1 MKQSIFS
8 LADWITVFGAFL
20 FGIFCFLSLNFYSLG
35 DTSESI
41 LKAAGIG
48 ALLFGLAYGAKL
60 LKRTD
65 RNFKPC
71 FIVEI
76 ILLMSLLGVMAYF
89 TYWPFSHCFVVWER
103 KEEIKSKISGN
114 IEQAE
119 KMFDNYEKYAKNR
132 ESLYKNKLNTAVRNM
147 NTNPGNLTKYGLVR
161 NSVPL
166 NAQIETKT
174 KYLHNDLFPNEY
186 KNTEDSAKKWLKDAK
201 NHSESW
207 FFTNIVGDVNNL
219 QKMSE
224 GWLEYLTKLS
234 HKREYGE
241 EATDFSYSFS
251 FVDVKNKFT
260 VKGDV
265 PLLAIVVDI
274 VILCLLLCSWI
285 TTDRS
290 SKSSICKPQKK
301 SKNQGKYTI
310 DYNSKSK

>member
-8 LADWITVFGAFL
+8 VADWITVFGAFL
-20 FGIFCFLSLNFYSLG
+20 FGIVSFLSLNFYSLG
-35 DTSESI
+35 NTSDSI
-41 LKAAGIG
+41 MKAVGIG

-65 RNFKPC
+65 RYFKPC
-71 FIVEI
+71 FVVEI
-76 ILLMSLLGVMAYF
+76 ILLISLIGLMAYF
-89 TYWPFSHCFVVWER
+89 TYWPFSHYFVVWER
-103 KEEIKSKISGN
+103 KGDIKFKLNDNIS
-114 IEQAE
+114 QAA
-119 KMFDNYEKYAKNR
+119 KMFEEYEEYAKNR

-161 NSVPL
+161 NNVPL

-174 KYLHNDLFPNEY
+174 KYLHNDLFPNNFQDT
-186 KNTEDSAKKWLKDAK
+186 KNNALAHLTEAK

-207 FFTNIVGDVNNL
+207 LFTNIVGDVNNL